1 MAALAHDDRV
11 VWYWATTVAGT
22 APNYAPTVANIT
34 AATRI
39 PNITNYDT
47 PSSEA
52 EVDVSD
58 IDSMYDTS
66 VVGTTKA
73 GPITLTMKRD
83 DTTETNTWDLFD
95 TPREPGFLIKSK
107 DGAPVATD
115 KVEVYP
121 VQVGQRRPEGY
132 SRNTAQK
139 FMVSFYVTA
148 EPNLSATVAA

>member
-1 MAALAHDDRV
+1 MPALAHDDRV
-11 VWYWATTVAGT
+11 VWYWATTVAGA
-22 APNYAPTVANIT
+22 APAYAPTVANIA

-39 PNITNYDT
+39 PSITAYDT

-58 IDSMYDTS
+58 IDSLYDTS

-83 DTTETNTWDLFD
+83 DTTETSTWDLFD
-95 TPREPGFLIKSK
+95 GPREAGFLIKSK
-107 DGAPVATD
+107 DGVPVAAD

-132 SRNTAQK
+132 GRNTAQK

-148 EPNLSATVAA
+148 EPNLDSVVAA